1 MSKQASNQSPG
12 DFVTD
17 PQQFSPT
24 TSQVLKENN
33 GFELIFFSINIV
45 IISFQLHAK
54 Q

>member
-1 MSKQASNQSPG
+1 MSKQVLNQSPG
-12 DFVTD
+12 DLVTD

-33 GFELIFFSINIV
+33 GFELIFFCINIE
-45 IISFQLHAK
+45 IISFQLNAK